1 MEKYE
6 KFGTKE
12 KILDAALESF
22 STSGFDATSLDV
34 VAKSL
39 GVRKQTILYHFTTK
53 KGLLNAVVERAAGN
67 LINSI
72 EEVLNSDLKGWERI
86 EALIHSQ
93 NHVTYCFD
101 NLIFNL
107 ASMSDYF
114 GNYISLYLY
123 GPKFQNVK
131 WSGFVNKSLD
141 VHRELEFGELVALEN
156 REWFTK
162 IHSFRGDIIH
172 KKVLK
177 AQIDGFEFTH
187 FNPQEV
193 PKLDFKIN
201 SKLKQYFH
209 IFRDNGDNDLF
220 RCALKI
226 SNRTLQ
232 GMMNLMEGSEKIAFD
247 KKHHW
252 TSKL

>member
-86 EALIHSQ
+86 EALARMIFRLALREPLLLGLLREVSRPGSVGSERLRILMTPLMDRATLWMQ
-93 NHVTYCFD
+93 SEMEVGRMRRTDPRLVILSAYSTVVGLATESEVLRAAGIEQALRPVTVRRRE
-101 NLIFNL
+101 LIRFL
-107 ASMSDYF
+107 R
-114 GNYISLYLY
+114 
-123 GPKFQNVK
+123 V
-131 WSGFVNKSLD
+131 SLD
-141 VHRELEFGELVALEN
+141 PDYL
-156 REWFTK
+156 
-162 IHSFRGDIIH
+162 
-172 KKVLK
+172 
-177 AQIDGFEFTH
+177 Q
-187 FNPQEV
+187 
-193 PKLDFKIN
+193 
-201 SKLKQYFH
+201 SK
-209 IFRDNGDNDLF
+209 
-220 RCALKI
+220 
-226 SNRTLQ
+226 
-232 GMMNLMEGSEKIAFD
+232 
-247 KKHHW
+247 
-252 TSKL
+252 

>member
-86 EALIHSQ
+86 EALARMIFRLALREPLLLGLLREVSRPGSVGSERLRILMTPLMDRATLWMQ
-93 NHVTYCFD
+93 SEMEVGRMRRTNSRLVILSAYSTVVGLATEIEVLRAAGIEQALRPVTVRRRE
-101 NLIFNL
+101 LIRFL
-107 ASMSDYF
+107 R
-114 GNYISLYLY
+114 
-123 GPKFQNVK
+123 V
-131 WSGFVNKSLD
+131 SLD
-141 VHRELEFGELVALEN
+141 PDYL
-156 REWFTK
+156 
-162 IHSFRGDIIH
+162 
-172 KKVLK
+172 
-177 AQIDGFEFTH
+177 Q
-187 FNPQEV
+187 
-193 PKLDFKIN
+193 
-201 SKLKQYFH
+201 SK
-209 IFRDNGDNDLF
+209 
-220 RCALKI
+220 
-226 SNRTLQ
+226 
-232 GMMNLMEGSEKIAFD
+232 
-247 KKHHW
+247 
-252 TSKL
+252 

>member
-86 EALIHSQ
+86 EALARMIFRLALREPLLLGLLREVSRPGSVGSERLRILMTPLMDRATLWMQ
-93 NHVTYCFD
+93 SEMEVGRMRRTDPRLVILSAYSTVVGLATEIEVLRAAGIEQALRPVTVRRRE
-101 NLIFNL
+101 LIRFL
-107 ASMSDYF
+107 R
-114 GNYISLYLY
+114 
-123 GPKFQNVK
+123 V
-131 WSGFVNKSLD
+131 SLD
-141 VHRELEFGELVALEN
+141 PYYL
-156 REWFTK
+156 
-162 IHSFRGDIIH
+162 
-172 KKVLK
+172 
-177 AQIDGFEFTH
+177 Q
-187 FNPQEV
+187 
-193 PKLDFKIN
+193 
-201 SKLKQYFH
+201 SK
-209 IFRDNGDNDLF
+209 
-220 RCALKI
+220 
-226 SNRTLQ
+226 
-232 GMMNLMEGSEKIAFD
+232 
-247 KKHHW
+247 
-252 TSKL
+252 

>member
-86 EALIHSQ
+86 EALARMIFRLALREPLLLGLLREVSRPGSVGSERLRMLMTPLMDRATFWMQ
-93 NHVTYCFD
+93 SEMEVGRMRRTDPRLVILSAYSTVVGLATEIEVLRAAGIEQALRPVTVRRRE
-101 NLIFNL
+101 LIRFL
-107 ASMSDYF
+107 R
-114 GNYISLYLY
+114 
-123 GPKFQNVK
+123 V
-131 WSGFVNKSLD
+131 SLD
-141 VHRELEFGELVALEN
+141 PDYL
-156 REWFTK
+156 
-162 IHSFRGDIIH
+162 
-172 KKVLK
+172 
-177 AQIDGFEFTH
+177 Q
-187 FNPQEV
+187 
-193 PKLDFKIN
+193 
-201 SKLKQYFH
+201 SK
-209 IFRDNGDNDLF
+209 
-220 RCALKI
+220 
-226 SNRTLQ
+226 
-232 GMMNLMEGSEKIAFD
+232 
-247 KKHHW
+247 
-252 TSKL
+252 

>member
-86 EALIHSQ
+86 EALARMIFRLALREPLLLGLLREVSRPGSVGSERLRILMTPLMDRATLWMQ
-93 NHVTYCFD
+93 SEMEVGRMRRTDPRLVILSAYSTVVGLATEIEVLRAAGSEQALRPVTVRRRE
-101 NLIFNL
+101 LIRFL
-107 ASMSDYF
+107 R
-114 GNYISLYLY
+114 
-123 GPKFQNVK
+123 V
-131 WSGFVNKSLD
+131 SLD
-141 VHRELEFGELVALEN
+141 PDYL
-156 REWFTK
+156 
-162 IHSFRGDIIH
+162 
-172 KKVLK
+172 
-177 AQIDGFEFTH
+177 Q
-187 FNPQEV
+187 
-193 PKLDFKIN
+193 
-201 SKLKQYFH
+201 SK
-209 IFRDNGDNDLF
+209 
-220 RCALKI
+220 
-226 SNRTLQ
+226 
-232 GMMNLMEGSEKIAFD
+232 
-247 KKHHW
+247 
-252 TSKL
+252 

>member
-86 EALIHSQ
+86 EALARMIFRLALREPLLLGLLREVSRPGSVGSERLRILMTPLMDRATLWMQ
-93 NHVTYCFD
+93 SEMEVGRMRRTDPRLLILSAYSTVVGLATEIEVLRAAGIEQAVRPVTVRRRE
-101 NLIFNL
+101 LIRFL
-107 ASMSDYF
+107 R
-114 GNYISLYLY
+114 
-123 GPKFQNVK
+123 V
-131 WSGFVNKSLD
+131 SLD
-141 VHRELEFGELVALEN
+141 PDYL
-156 REWFTK
+156 
-162 IHSFRGDIIH
+162 
-172 KKVLK
+172 
-177 AQIDGFEFTH
+177 Q
-187 FNPQEV
+187 
-193 PKLDFKIN
+193 
-201 SKLKQYFH
+201 SK
-209 IFRDNGDNDLF
+209 
-220 RCALKI
+220 
-226 SNRTLQ
+226 
-232 GMMNLMEGSEKIAFD
+232 
-247 KKHHW
+247 
-252 TSKL
+252 

>member
-86 EALIHSQ
+86 EALARMIFRLALREPLLLGLLREVSRPGSVGSERLRILMTPLMDRATLWMQ
-93 NHVTYCFD
+93 SEMEVGRMRRTDPRLVILSAYSTVVGLATEIEVLRAAGIEQALRPVTVRRRE
-101 NLIFNL
+101 LIRFL
-107 ASMSDYF
+107 R
-114 GNYISLYLY
+114 
-123 GPKFQNVK
+123 V
-131 WSGFVNKSLD
+131 SLD
-141 VHRELEFGELVALEN
+141 PDYLQSKYQCYAAFAKTFAPQCLQ
-156 REWFTK
+156 
-162 IHSFRGDIIH
+162 GDPLAPS
-172 KKVLK
+172 KKVQLFAK
-177 AQIDGFEFTH
+177 ASGT
-187 FNPQEV
+187 
-193 PKLDFKIN
+193 
-201 SKLKQYFH
+201 
-209 IFRDNGDNDLF
+209 
-220 RCALKI
+220 
-226 SNRTLQ
+226 
-232 GMMNLMEGSEKIAFD
+232 
-247 KKHHW
+247 
-252 TSKL
+252 

>member
-86 EALIHSQ
+86 EALARMIFRLALREPLLLGLLREVSRPGSVGTERLRILMTPLMDRATLWMQ
-93 NHVTYCFD
+93 SEMEVGRMRRTDPRLVILSAYSTVVGLATEIEVLRAAGIEQALRPVTVRRRE
-101 NLIFNL
+101 LIRFL
-107 ASMSDYF
+107 R
-114 GNYISLYLY
+114 
-123 GPKFQNVK
+123 V
-131 WSGFVNKSLD
+131 SLD
-141 VHRELEFGELVALEN
+141 PDYL
-156 REWFTK
+156 
-162 IHSFRGDIIH
+162 
-172 KKVLK
+172 
-177 AQIDGFEFTH
+177 Q
-187 FNPQEV
+187 
-193 PKLDFKIN
+193 
-201 SKLKQYFH
+201 SK
-209 IFRDNGDNDLF
+209 
-220 RCALKI
+220 
-226 SNRTLQ
+226 
-232 GMMNLMEGSEKIAFD
+232 
-247 KKHHW
+247 
-252 TSKL
+252 

>member
-86 EALIHSQ
+86 EALARMIFRLALREPLLLGLLREVSRPGSVGSERLRILMTPLMDRATLWMQ
-93 NHVTYCFD
+93 SEMEVGRMRRTDPRLVILSAYSTVVGLATEIEVLRAAGIEQALRPVSIRRRE
-101 NLIFNL
+101 LIRFL
-107 ASMSDYF
+107 R
-114 GNYISLYLY
+114 
-123 GPKFQNVK
+123 V
-131 WSGFVNKSLD
+131 SLD
-141 VHRELEFGELVALEN
+141 PDYL
-156 REWFTK
+156 
-162 IHSFRGDIIH
+162 
-172 KKVLK
+172 
-177 AQIDGFEFTH
+177 Q
-187 FNPQEV
+187 
-193 PKLDFKIN
+193 
-201 SKLKQYFH
+201 SK
-209 IFRDNGDNDLF
+209 
-220 RCALKI
+220 
-226 SNRTLQ
+226 
-232 GMMNLMEGSEKIAFD
+232 
-247 KKHHW
+247 
-252 TSKL
+252 

>member
-86 EALIHSQ
+86 EALARMIFRLALREPLLLGLLREVSRPGSVGSERLRILMTPLMDRATLWMQ
-93 NHVTYCFD
+93 SEMEVGRMRRTDPRLVILSAYSTVVGLATEIEVLRAAGIEQAVRPVTVRRRE
-101 NLIFNL
+101 LIRFL
-107 ASMSDYF
+107 R
-114 GNYISLYLY
+114 
-123 GPKFQNVK
+123 V
-131 WSGFVNKSLD
+131 SLD
-141 VHRELEFGELVALEN
+141 PDYL
-156 REWFTK
+156 
-162 IHSFRGDIIH
+162 
-172 KKVLK
+172 
-177 AQIDGFEFTH
+177 Q
-187 FNPQEV
+187 
-193 PKLDFKIN
+193 
-201 SKLKQYFH
+201 SK
-209 IFRDNGDNDLF
+209 
-220 RCALKI
+220 
-226 SNRTLQ
+226 
-232 GMMNLMEGSEKIAFD
+232 
-247 KKHHW
+247 
-252 TSKL
+252 